1 MKKLLLL
8 LSFVAVVGCSS
19 SGSSVVQNNS
29 PVSQSE
35 ANALSTLSNLSGETK
50 SESNIPSS
58 SSVNSFSV
66 NGVSLKAGILKK

>member
-1 MKKLLLL
+1 MKKILLLFL
-8 LSFVAVVGCSS
+8 FVAAVGCSS
-19 SGSSVVQNNS
+19 SGSAVQNNS

-35 ANALSTLSNLSGETK
+35 ANALSTLSNLNGETK
-50 SESNIPSS
+50 SESSSSSS